1 MYGDVMRT
9 QVTLGKEELELLD
22 RAAKASGASRSNS
35 SDAQFTVPTGLDPS
49 RNGSP
54 RSTTAV
60 ARGEDGLHRHRVCR
74 RHSGRPQ
81 RTTCSARSGVKL
93 IDTTIA
99 VDHLRGEPAA
109 AVLLAELINNGEEI
123 AASELVRFELLAGVR
138 ESELAAL
145 EAFFSAVVWTLVT
158 EDIARIGGRLARRYR
173 SSHRGIDDVDYLI
186 AATAIVVDAD
196 LLTTNVRHF
205 PMFPD
210 LQPPY

>member
-1 MYGDVMRT
+1 M
-9 QVTLGKEELELLD
+9 
-22 RAAKASGASRSNS
+22 
-35 SDAQFTVPTGLDPS
+35 
-49 RNGSP
+49 
-54 RSTTAV
+54 
-60 ARGEDGLHRHRVCR
+60 
-74 RHSGRPQ
+74 
-81 RTTCSARSGVKL
+81 KL

-186 AATAIVVDAD
+186 AATP
-196 LLTTNVRHF
+196 LWSTPTCSP
-205 PMFPD
+205 PMCATSRCSRICSRRTEHS
-210 LQPPY
+210 LGHQPWSAMSCSMSSTMRCWPAAAPSSLPRISVNPSSTRLKRSST